1 MNSDINSDAFWDRLK
16 AAIGRRS
23 NRSVADQCGL
33 SEGTI
38 RRYLRKETYPSL
50 DKIRDIAKV
59 TEVNTDWLLTG
70 EGPMRQGETALAI
83 PSQQPQLLLK
93 EEDAPEFIS
102 YEDATEQTQQH
113 IDIPQWP
120 HPDADA
126 FHYVPMAK
134 AKLCA
139 GGGMFVLSEDVS
151 DYYAFR
157 KTWLKRISTSPK
169 SVVLMEVQGNSMAPT
184 ILDKDT
190 VMIDTGRLEIIEGMI
205 YAIRL
210 DQTIMI
216 KRLTH
221 RPGGIINVISDNKEE
236 FEPYQAHRKDVHI
249 IGQIIYFSRDLISGY

>member
-1 MNSDINSDAFWDRLK
+1 MDKFPFEDVWGRVVILTGWESQTQLADFLGFSASSVSGAKKRGFFPIEWAYKIANKHNAF
-16 AAIGRRS
+16 
-23 NRSVADQCGL
+23 
-33 SEGTI
+33 
-38 RRYLRKETYPSL
+38 
-50 DKIRDIAKV
+50 
-59 TEVNTDWLLTG
+59 TDWLLTG
-70 EGPMRQGETALAI
+70 KDPIYKGEVDKRAGREENAPGAPGVVTYEDETEPA
-83 PSQQPQLLLK
+83 QQP
-93 EEDAPEFIS
+93 
-102 YEDATEQTQQH
+102 H

-120 HPDADA
+120 HPDAVS
-126 FHYVPMAK
+126 FHYVPMAT

-157 KTWLKRISTSPK
+157 KNWLKRISTSPK
-169 SVVLMEVQGNSMAPT
+169 NVVLMEVQGNSMAPT

-236 FEPYQAHRKDVHI
+236 FETYQANRKDVHI
-249 IGQIIYFSRDLISGY
+249 IGQIIFFSRDLISGY